1 MLLSGTGPQGLAL
14 SPAQEIY
21 AQRTGYAAEMVDS
34 TLIAGLAGALVGV
47 VVTLAVLATARFARG
62 SRELGSDGEQAT
74 YRTLHLASRAAA
86 HLRGGLVDGD
96 ASRAARHLRA
106 LLACDILAIADT
118 RGVIAIDGPGEALR
132 PFVAS
137 IVERPFEGARTR
149 VFPVPVE
156 ARVATP
162 WAIAAPIIVDGAVA
176 GVVIAFAASRHAP
189 LIRATAEV
197 ARWVTAQLRLGEL
210 DASKTALAEAQ
221 LRSLRSQISPHFIYN
236 ALNAIASF
244 IITDPPKARDL
255 VIEFA
260 DFTRYSFRR
269 AGDFTTVAEELR
281 SIHSYLAL
289 ERARFGDRL
298 EVTLRIA
305 PETLSA
311 VIPFLSVQ
319 PLVENSVRHGLEA
332 REGGGRIVI
341 STEEIGA
348 NVQIVVEDNG
358 VGIDPDWLESLLGD
372 LPGRQDHVGLRNV
385 DTRLRG
391 VYGDEY
397 GLVIETNVGAGTL
410 IRMNV
415 PRSQPMPSGEH
426 PADTLTGTT

>member
-1 MLLSGTGPQGLAL
+1 MGS
-14 SPAQEIY
+14 
-21 AQRTGYAAEMVDS
+21 S
-34 TLIAGLAGALVGV
+34 TLIAALAGALVGV
-47 VVTLAVLATARFARG
+47 ILTMVVVLVVRFARG

-74 YRTLHLASRAAA
+74 YRTLHLASRAAE
-86 HLRGGLVDGD
+86 HLRGGLADDG
-96 ASRAARHLRA
+96 AARAARHLRT
-106 LLACDILAIADT
+106 LLACDILAIADA
-118 RGVIAIDGPGEALR
+118 RGAVAIDGPGESLR

-137 IVERPFEGARTR
+137 IVAGPFDGARTR
-149 VFPVPVE
+149 VLEVPTE

-162 WAIAAPIIVDGAVA
+162 WAIAAPIIVDGVVA
-176 GVVIAFAASRHAP
+176 GVVIAFAMSRHAP
-189 LIRATAEV
+189 MVRATGEV
-197 ARWVTAQLRLGEL
+197 ARWVTAQLRLGDLE
-210 DASKTALAEAQ
+210 ASRTALAQAQ

-244 IITDPPKARDL
+244 IITDPPQAREL

-281 SIHSYLAL
+281 SIHSYLVL

-298 EVTLRIA
+298 EVVLRIA

-332 REGGGRIVI
+332 RERGGRIII

-358 VGIDPDWLESLLGD
+358 VGIDPDWLESHLGGASNPRD
-372 LPGRQDHVGLRNV
+372 DDADHVGLRNV
-385 DTRLRG
+385 DTRLRR

-410 IRMNV
+410 VRMSV
-415 PRSQPMPSGEH
+415 PRSQPMHDAEFV
-426 PADTLTGTT
+426 AETMTGTTP

>member
-1 MLLSGTGPQGLAL
+1 
-14 SPAQEIY
+14 
-21 AQRTGYAAEMVDS
+21 MVDS
-34 TLIAGLAGALVGV
+34 TLIAALAGALVGAIVMLAV
-47 VVTLAVLATARFARG
+47 VVAWRFARG
-62 SRELGSDGEQAT
+62 SRELGSDSEQAT
-74 YRTLHLASRAAA
+74 YRTLHLASRAAE
-86 HLRGGLVDGD
+86 HLRGGLADDD
-96 ASRAARHLRA
+96 AVRAARHLRT
-106 LLACDILAIADT
+106 LLGCDIIAIADA
-118 RGVIAIDGPGEALR
+118 RGSVAIDGSGESLR

-137 IVERPFEGARTR
+137 IVDVPFDGSRTK
-149 VFPVPVE
+149 VVPVPSS

-162 WAIAAPIIVDGAVA
+162 WAIAAPIIVDGSVA

-189 LIRATAEV
+189 LVRATGEV

-210 DASKTALAEAQ
+210 EASRTALAEAQ

-244 IITDPPKARDL
+244 IITDPPKAREL

-281 SIHSYLAL
+281 SIHSYLVL

-332 REGGGRIVI
+332 RERGGRITI
-341 STEEIGA
+341 SAEEIGA

-358 VGIDPDWLESLLGD
+358 VGMDPDHLEALLD
-372 LPGRQDHVGLRNV
+372 DHVSPRESDNEDHVGLRNV
-385 DTRLRG
+385 DTRLRR

-397 GLVIETNVGAGTL
+397 GLVFETNIGAGTL
-410 IRMNV
+410 VRMNV
-415 PRSQPMPSGEH
+415 PRSQPMHHAQLAPDTPSGAA
-426 PADTLTGTT
+426 P

>member
-1 MLLSGTGPQGLAL
+1 MGS
-14 SPAQEIY
+14 
-21 AQRTGYAAEMVDS
+21 S
-34 TLIAGLAGALVGV
+34 TLIAALAGALAGAIL
-47 VVTLAVLATARFARG
+47 TLAVIAAVRFTRG
-62 SRELGSDGEQAT
+62 SRELGSDGEEAT
-74 YRTLHLASRAAA
+74 YRTLHLASRAAE
-86 HLRGGLVDGD
+86 HLRGGLADDG
-96 ASRAARHLRA
+96 AVRAARHLRT
-106 LLACDILAIADT
+106 LLACDILAIADA
-118 RGVIAIDGPGEALR
+118 RGAVAIDGPGESLRQFAASASAL
-132 PFVAS
+132 PFD
-137 IVERPFEGARTR
+137 GARTR
-149 VFPVPVE
+149 VLQVPLE
-156 ARVATP
+156 AGVSTP
-162 WAIAAPIIVDGAVA
+162 WAIAAPIIVDGSVA

-189 LIRATAEV
+189 MVRATGEV
-197 ARWVTAQLRLGEL
+197 AGWVTAQLRLGEL

-221 LRSLRSQISPHFIYN
+221 LRALRSQISPHFIYN
-236 ALNAIASF
+236 ALNAIAAF
-244 IITDPPKARDL
+244 IITDPPKAREL

-332 REGGGRIVI
+332 RERGGRITI

-372 LPGRQDHVGLRNV
+372 PSSQPDRISADHVGLRNV
-385 DTRLRG
+385 DTRLRR

-397 GLVIETNVGAGTL
+397 GLVIETNIGAGTL
-410 IRMNV
+410 VKMSV
-415 PRSQPMPSGEH
+415 PRSQPMHHVELTT
-426 PADTLTGTT
+426 DTMTGTTP

>member
-1 MLLSGTGPQGLAL
+1 
-14 SPAQEIY
+14 
-21 AQRTGYAAEMVDS
+21 MVDS
-34 TLIAGLAGALVGV
+34 TLIAALAGALVGAIL
-47 VVTLAVLATARFARG
+47 TLAVVIVWRFARG

-74 YRTLHLASRAAA
+74 YRTLHLASRAAE
-86 HLRGGLVDGD
+86 HLRGGLADDD
-96 ASRAARHLRA
+96 AVRAARHLRT
-106 LLACDILAIADT
+106 LLGCDILAIADA
-118 RGVIAIDGPGEALR
+118 RGSVAIDGSGESLR

-137 IVERPFEGARTR
+137 IVDVPFDGARTK
-149 VFPVPVE
+149 VVAVPPS

-162 WAIAAPIIVDGAVA
+162 WAIAAPIIVDGCLA

-189 LIRATAEV
+189 LVRATGEV
-197 ARWVTAQLRLGEL
+197 ARWVTAQLRLGDLE
-210 DASKTALAEAQ
+210 ASRTALAEAQ

-236 ALNAIASF
+236 ALNAIAAY
-244 IITDPPKARDL
+244 IITDPPKAREL

-269 AGDFTTVAEELR
+269 AGDFTTVEEELR
-281 SIHSYLAL
+281 SIHSYLVL

-332 REGGGRIVI
+332 RERGGRITI

-358 VGIDPDWLESLLGD
+358 VGMDPDHLEAHL
-372 LPGRQDHVGLRNV
+372 GRQTEHESGGEDHIGLRNV
-385 DTRLRG
+385 DTRLRR

-410 IRMNV
+410 VRMNV
-415 PRSQPMPSGEH
+415 PRSQPMHHAQLAP
-426 PADTLTGTT
+426 DTVTGAAS

>member
-1 MLLSGTGPQGLAL
+1 MGS
-14 SPAQEIY
+14 
-21 AQRTGYAAEMVDS
+21 S
-34 TLIAGLAGALVGV
+34 TLIAALAGVLVGAILTMV
-47 VVTLAVLATARFARG
+47 VVAAVRFARG

-74 YRTLHLASRAAA
+74 YRTLHLASRAAE
-86 HLRGGLVDGD
+86 HLRGGLADDSAV
-96 ASRAARHLRA
+96 RAARHLRT
-106 LLACDILAIADT
+106 LLACDILAIADAT
-118 RGVIAIDGPGEALR
+118 GAVAIDGPGESLR
-132 PFVAS
+132 QFVAA
-137 IVERPFEGARTR
+137 VVAGPFDGARTR
-149 VFPVPVE
+149 VLEVPAD

-162 WAIAAPIIVDGAVA
+162 WAIAAPIIVDGAIA

-189 LIRATAEV
+189 LVRATGEV
-197 ARWVTAQLRLGEL
+197 ARWVTAQLRLGDLE
-210 DASKTALAEAQ
+210 ASRTALAEAQ

-244 IITDPPKARDL
+244 IITDPPQAREL

-269 AGDFTTVAEELR
+269 SGDFTTVAEELR
-281 SIHSYLAL
+281 SIHSYLVL

-298 EVTLRIA
+298 EVVLRIA

-332 REGGGRIVI
+332 REQGGRIII
-341 STEEIGA
+341 SAEEIGA

-358 VGIDPDWLESLLGD
+358 VGIDPDWLESHLGGTSARRD
-372 LPGRQDHVGLRNV
+372 DDVDHVGLRNV
-385 DTRLRG
+385 DTRLRH

-397 GLVIETNVGAGTL
+397 GLVIETNIGAGTL
-410 IRMNV
+410 VRMSV
-415 PRSQPMPSGEH
+415 PRSQPMHDAEFI
-426 PADTLTGTT
+426 ADRVTGTAP